1 MKPIIRESTLKK
13 YIKNIWVLEN
23 HDIEKTDHSLKF
35 FADGCSGLM
44 FQQTESGVYIGDKAL
59 SSFLLYG
66 QTVKPIE
73 MKCSGSYKMI
83 VFVLYPYAIHA
94 LFGINACELTDT
106 CLDMLSYS
114 SDSNGVEEN
123 LRKAVTTEE
132 QVSLMEAFLLKQAS
146 AANADQQIQNMT
158 MFMMNSNGTYSI
170 KDLQQKT
177 EMSERTFERK
187 FATQVGVPP
196 KLFSKIVRFHS
207 SIRQMDKGKYEKLS
221 DVAYENGYADQSHFV
236 RNFKEFTSITPR
248 AYKSKKSKEKK
259 PVDGS
264 VQF

>member
-1 MKPIIRESTLKK
+1 MKPIIRKSALNK
-13 YIKNIWVLEN
+13 YIKNIWILEN

-44 FQQTESGVYIGDKAL
+44 FQQTESGVFIEDKAL

-94 LFGINACELTDT
+94 LFGLNASELTDT
-106 CLDMLSYS
+106 CLDMRTYS
-114 SDSNGVEEN
+114 AHSKEVESN
-123 LRKAVTTEE
+123 LKQAASTEE
-132 QVSLMEAFLLKQAS
+132 QIAIMETFLSNQATS
-146 AANADQQIQNMT
+146 AKADPRIQHMT
-158 MFMMNSNGTYSI
+158 TFMMNSNGTYTV
-170 KDLQQKT
+170 KDLQETT

-187 FATQVGVPP
+187 FARQVGVPP

-207 SIRQMDKGKYEKLS
+207 SIRQMDKGNYEKLS
-221 DVAYENGYADQSHFV
+221 DVAYENGYSDQSHFV

-248 AYKSKKSKEKK
+248 AYKSKRISDNQ
-259 PVDGS
+259 PLDGFMQ
-264 VQF
+264 V

>member
-1 MKPIIRESTLKK
+1 MKPIIRKSALNK
-13 YIKNIWVLEN
+13 YIKNIWILEN
-23 HDIEKTDHSLKF
+23 HDITKNDHSLKF

-44 FQQTESGVYIGDKAL
+44 FQQTESGVFIEDKAL

-94 LFGINACELTDT
+94 LFGLNASALTDT
-106 CLDMLSYS
+106 CLDMKTYSALSKEVES
-114 SDSNGVEEN
+114 NLKQADS
-123 LRKAVTTEE
+123 TEE
-132 QVSLMEAFLLKQAS
+132 QIGIMETFLSNQATS
-146 AANADQQIQNMT
+146 AKADLQIQHMT
-158 MFMMNSNGTYSI
+158 TFMMNSKGTYTV
-170 KDLQQKT
+170 KDLQETT

-187 FATQVGVPP
+187 FVRQVGVPP

-207 SIRQMDKGKYEKLS
+207 SIRQMDKGNYEKLS
-221 DVAYENGYADQSHFV
+221 DIAYENGYSDQSHFV

-248 AYKSKKSKEKK
+248 AYKSKRISDNQS
-259 PVDGS
+259 PDGFIQ
-264 VQF
+264 V